1 MGTEE
6 AAITM
11 VNYYTTVTPH
21 VRNVPVFIQYSNH
34 KELKTDAGNQV
45 SRLWLLDPCVL
56 DEYAGFLFNKHHNSS
71 FIYLGCFQLQKSL
84 YRICT
89 ES

>member
-11 VNYYTTVTPH
+11 VNYYSNVAPH

-45 SRLWLLDPCVL
+45 SKV
-56 DEYAGFLFNKHHNSS
+56 
-71 FIYLGCFQLQKSL
+71 
-84 YRICT
+84 
-89 ES
+89 

>member
-11 VNYYTTVTPH
+11 VNYYSTVTPH

-45 SRLWLLDPCVL
+45 SRNWPKTLCLGNDKDFYLT
-56 DEYAGFLFNKHHNSS
+56 KHCNI
-71 FIYLGCFQLQKSL
+71 F
-84 YRICT
+84 
-89 ES
+89 

>member
-1 MGTEE
+1 MQQLLSEEGNSGGEFTFLFLQAFLEMGTEE

-21 VRNVPVFIQYSNH
+21 IRNVPVFIQYSNH

-45 SRLWLLDPCVL
+45 SRAVELNVSV
-56 DEYAGFLFNKHHNSS
+56 SS
-71 FIYLGCFQLQKSL
+71 CNGD
-84 YRICT
+84 
-89 ES
+89 